1 MKREILTW
9 TDSNKEVICKK
20 EEPENGVYE
29 YTYEIPESDKEETL
43 WVEWYEDV
51 TNTVGCWYPDCGYVR
66 AYGADWQRRRTTS
79 LSVSAPVYCL
89 YDQRGNNCI
98 TIALSEAV
106 RETEWKIG
114 VHEEDGRFLFQCKIH
129 MGRGRSEVKL
139 YINEGKTVY
148 SRVLGKVQT
157 WWKDGCGIV
166 PAIVPEAAKMP
177 FYSTWYSYHQ
187 NMEEKQ
193 LERECELAAQM
204 GFKGI
209 IVDDGWQT
217 DDNHRGY
224 AFCGDWKPS
233 ETKFPHMREHV
244 AYVHFLG
251 MKYMLWV
258 SIPFI
263 GKNSG
268 IWKKFSDKLLEYQ
281 EDMNAGV
288 ADIRYKEVREYL
300 MEQYVD
306 LVKNYDLDGLKM
318 DFIDEFHEGAATP
331 EYNENMDFRDVQDA
345 LEHMMV
351 QLYEKLRELK
361 PDILIE
367 FRQKYVGPYIRK
379 FGNILRVDD
388 CPMSQL
394 SNRVGLVDLRI
405 LSGDTAVHSD
415 MVMWNKAE
423 EPEGVAIAL
432 QHCFFGS
439 LQLSVRLEE
448 CRQEV
453 LEVIRYYMELAQEW
467 FEARLEGELAAE
479 HPEHLYPVVYGEKEN
494 RAVVGV
500 YEEDQVICVKEN
512 WTQVLILNA
521 NKGNGIYLDLM
532 QTSGKKAVIRDCK
545 GTVVKSLEKLQDGLV
560 KVEIPAGGIVKLF

>member
-224 AFCGDWKPS
+224 AFCGDWRPS
-233 ETKFPHMREHV
+233 ETKFPYMKEHV
-244 AYVHFLG
+244 AYVHSLG

-258 SIPFI
+258 GIPFI

>member
-29 YTYEIPESDKEETL
+29 YTYEIPESEKEETL

-281 EDMNAGV
+281 EEMNAGV

-512 WTQVLILNA
+512 WTEALILNA
-521 NKGNGIYLDLM
+521 NKGNSLYLDLM

-545 GTVVKSLEKLQDGLV
+545 GAVVKTLKKLQEGLI
-560 KVEIPAGGIVKLF
+560 KIEIPAGGMVKLF

>member
-9 TDSNKEVICKK
+9 TDSNKEVIKK

-29 YTYEIPESDKEETL
+29 YTYEIPESEKEETL

-281 EDMNAGV
+281 EEMNAGV

-512 WTQVLILNA
+512 WTEALILNA
-521 NKGNGIYLDLM
+521 NKGNSLYLDLM

-545 GTVVKSLEKLQDGLV
+545 GAVVKTLKKLQEGLI
-560 KVEIPAGGIVKLF
+560 KIEIPAGGMVKLF